1 MLFTISK
8 HAEQRL
14 QQRGFKLS
22 YINLILKYG
31 KIEYKPG
38 NCFEYKIFK
47 KDIEYII
54 QKSKQIIQD
63 LDKCYKKANL
73 VDQTHKTIITMYNF
87 YPKKG

>member
-1 MLFTISK
+1 MVFTITK
-8 HAEQRL
+8 HAEQRR

-31 KIEYKPG
+31 KMKYKPG

-54 QKSKQIIQD
+54 QKSKRIIQD
-63 LDKCYKKANL
+63 LDKCCKKAIL
-73 VDQTHKTIITMYNF
+73 VDETHNKIITMYNL
-87 YPKKG
+87 YPRKG